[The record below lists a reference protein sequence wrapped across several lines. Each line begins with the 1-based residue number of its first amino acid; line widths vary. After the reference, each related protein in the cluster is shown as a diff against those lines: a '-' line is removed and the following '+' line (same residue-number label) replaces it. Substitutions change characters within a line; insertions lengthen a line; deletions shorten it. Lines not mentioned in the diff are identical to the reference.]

1 MTYVGYTVK
10 SSRKKEKHFEEQEGM
25 RSKTRQMLRAA
36 LPGCLSPGSTRGP
49 PLRGIFPAVTMSGSS
64 WDKWMLVHLDE
75 SNMGNSR

>member
-36 LPGCLSPGSTRGP
+36 LPGDVGLGVSATT
-49 PLRGIFPAVTMSGSS
+49 PLPFLFS
-64 WDKWMLVHLDE
+64 
-75 SNMGNSR
+75 